1 MIVPMKKVSLAVLE
15 RDREISLKK
24 LREAGVLH
32 IKEKNVSSEK
42 LAKLLDRQDK
52 TRKAL
57 AILHRYHVKKDA
69 PHAYLPTSDK
79 DLVVHVL
86 GLMDEKKTLQD
97 QLIHLSREKLR
108 VEGWGEFDYHSLSWL
123 EKHGVTLVPYE
134 FPRRSY
140 DLLDPNIKLIVLSKD
155 KRKVRAFAVGEKIP
169 GLHPQTFT
177 WSLSHINER
186 IEHIHQR
193 IDEIEAELKNL
204 AYRIKAIE
212 EENAH
217 LPDEIEFET
226 AMAGMEKW
234 EDVFSVCW
242 LSGFI
247 PSEKMPVLK
256 RSAIEHGWALI
267 WDDPKP
273 GDRPPTLIRSNA
285 AGRII
290 KPVFSILGTIPGYN
304 EADISFSFLIFFCLF
319 FAMIFGD
326 AGYGLLLL
334 SISVAAG
341 FAYKKKNG
349 RLPDAAKLSMLLSF
363 CTVAWGSVTGS
374 WFAIPSE
381 NLPSFLRVLI
391 VPAFNDTGPLAQ
403 FPLFLQKIFNLPEE
417 VPTGILKTRWN
428 IQFLCFTVA
437 AIQLGSARIMNF
449 IRLLPSLA
457 AAAQIGWFLLMLGLY
472 FLVLYMLLK
481 VALPS
486 FVPWLIGSG
495 IVLNIIFSEQNG
507 GNFFMNILK
516 SFSNIISIFLKAVGG
531 FADII
536 SYIRLFAVGLAGGM
550 IAQTFNSMAIPVE
563 GFGGF
568 GLGFLF
574 KLTVAVFVLAVGHGL
589 NLLMGALSVIVHGVR
604 LNLLEYAGN
613 HLGIEWSGRE
623 YKPFAFRQKK

>member
-1 MIVPMKKVSLAVLE
+1 ME
-15 RDREISLKK
+15 GDREISLKK

-32 IKEKNVSSEK
+32 IKEKNVSSEN
-42 LAKLLDRQDK
+42 LVKLLDRQDK
-52 TRKAL
+52 VRKAL
-57 AILHRYHVKKDA
+57 AILHRYSVKKDA
-69 PHAYLPTSDK
+69 PHAYLPISDK
-79 DLVVHVL
+79 DLVIHVL
-86 GLMDEKKTLQD
+86 GLMDEKKNMQD
-97 QLIHLSREKLR
+97 QLIHLSREERR
-108 VEGWGEFDYHSLSWL
+108 VEAWGEFDHHLLSWL

-134 FPRRSY
+134 FARRSY
-140 DLLDPNIKLIVLSKD
+140 DLLDPNIKLLVLSKD

-169 GLHPQTFT
+169 GFHPFTFT
-177 WSLSHINER
+177 WSLSHIGER
-186 IEHIHQR
+186 IEHIHRR
-193 IDEIEAELKNL
+193 IDEIETELKNL
-204 AYRIKAIE
+204 AYRIKAVE

-217 LPDEIEFET
+217 LPEEIEFES
-226 AMAGMEKW
+226 AMAGMEKL

-247 PSEKMPVLK
+247 PSEKLAVLK
-256 RSAIEHGWALI
+256 RSAVEHGWALI

-290 KPVFSILGTIPGYN
+290 KPVFSILGTVPGYN
-304 EADISFSFLIFFCLF
+304 EADISLSFLIFFCLF

-326 AGYGLLLL
+326 AAYGLLLL
-334 SISVAAG
+334 SVSAAAG
-341 FAYKKKNG
+341 FFYKKKNG
-349 RLPDAAKLSMLLSF
+349 VLPEAAKLFMLLSF
-363 CTVAWGSVTGS
+363 CTVIWGSVTGS
-374 WFAIPSE
+374 WFAIPAA
-381 NLPSFLRVLI
+381 NLPFFLRVMIL
-391 VPAFNDTGPLAQ
+391 PPFNDTGPLAQ
-403 FPLFLQKIFNLPEE
+403 FPLFLQNIFNLPQE
-417 VPTGILKTRWN
+417 VPTGVLKTRWN

-437 AIQLGSARIMNF
+437 AIQLGCARIMNF
-449 IRLLPSLA
+449 IRLLPALA

-486 FVPWLIGSG
+486 FVPWLIGAG

-507 GNFFMNILK
+507 GNFFMNIVK

-568 GLGFLF
+568 GLGFIF
-574 KLTVAVFVLAVGHGL
+574 KLAVAVFVLAVGHGL

-623 YKPFAFRQKK
+623 YKPFAFRQNK